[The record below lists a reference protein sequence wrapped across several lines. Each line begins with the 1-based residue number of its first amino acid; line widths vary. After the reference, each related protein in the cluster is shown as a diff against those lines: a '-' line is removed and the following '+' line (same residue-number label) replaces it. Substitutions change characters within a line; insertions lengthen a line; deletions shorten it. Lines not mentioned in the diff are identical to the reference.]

1 MFPFATLPPMDTTS
15 TVAAQVRVEERG
27 RFTNETTSLAVKPQT
42 KPVLESE
49 LAPQLRYDLI
59 WDHGFSHFVA
69 IYSPRFIVPDTT
81 NIDTLRF
88 STPSAEEVNDAFLN
102 NTTPPQQFGAF
113 HNVGLGL
120 EMEQKRSHIGVYQ
133 FAGYGPISNTA
144 LLVQKPWAGEGLPAP
159 PYPIIPTLGAATFN
173 LLFMQTQAFVNFR
186 LSRRV
191 TLTPLATFGAFGGAD
206 DVSRGKIPLTY
217 GPGGRLTLD
226 VKLSPRDT
234 SKTAVG
240 AGYTFPALFQGELK
254 GSPTIRIETEQRLV
268 HQWAPLATSEIAVG
282 AEVAANPTFGSRLY
296 PRGEVSTTY
305 GIDHRSSET
314 RFAVVGRLGPWI
326 NLLSGDVEQKG
337 EGILA
342 VNHRIDKVTLRGQAS
357 VGSILGN
364 VDVISTYLLATGQAG
379 VAYQL
384 TKHVSADV
392 GVRLTNQSF
401 SNAQR
406 RFDTQQLMIF
416 GGITVASDPPLRL

>member
-1 MFPFATLPPMDTTS
+1 MLPFAILPPMDTTS

-27 RFTNETTSLAVKPQT
+27 RFTDETTSLAVKPQT

-69 IYSPRFIVPDTT
+69 IYSPRFVLPDTT
-81 NIDTLRF
+81 NVGDMRF
-88 STPSAEEVNDAFLN
+88 SAPSQEEVNDALLN
-102 NTTPPQQFGAF
+102 DRTPPQQFGAF

-120 EMEQKRSHIGVYQ
+120 EMEQKRSHIGLYQ

-144 LLVQKPWAGEGLPAP
+144 LLVQKPWTGEGLPAP
-159 PYPIIPTLGAATFN
+159 PYPIIPTLGATTFT
-173 LLFMQTQAFVNFR
+173 LLFWQTQAFVNFR

-206 DVSRGKIPLTY
+206 DLSRGKVPLTY
-217 GPGGRLTLD
+217 GPGARLTLD
-226 VKLSPRDT
+226 VKLTPRDT
-234 SKTAVG
+234 SKTSVG
-240 AGYTFPALFQGELK
+240 AGYTFPALFQGELE
-254 GSPTIRIETEQRLV
+254 GSPTLRVETEQRFV
-268 HQWAPLATSEIAVG
+268 HQWAPLVTSEAAIG
-282 AEVAANPTFGSRLY
+282 AEVAQNPTFGSRLY

-305 GIDHRSSET
+305 GIDHRTSET
-314 RFAVVGRLGPWI
+314 RFAIVGRLGPWI
-326 NLLSGDVEQKG
+326 NLLSGDVEQKA
-337 EGILA
+337 EGVAAI
-342 VNHRIDKVTLRGQAS
+342 NHRIDKTTFRAQAS
-357 VGSILGN
+357 VGGIVGN
-364 VDVISTYLLATGQAG
+364 VDVISTYLLAAGQG
-379 VAYQL
+379 SVAYQL

-392 GVRLTNQSF
+392 GVRLTNQAF

-406 RFDTQQLMIF
+406 RSDTQQIMIF